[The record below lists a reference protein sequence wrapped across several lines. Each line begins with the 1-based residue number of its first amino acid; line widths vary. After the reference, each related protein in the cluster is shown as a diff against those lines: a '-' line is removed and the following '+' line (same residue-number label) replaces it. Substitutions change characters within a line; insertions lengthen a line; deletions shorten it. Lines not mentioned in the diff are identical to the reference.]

1 MVFLQLFRTVHGDG
15 GDFSRSA
22 PKQKNIFNEQ
32 LTHEDIV
39 SAFAENNS
47 IMRDALYRVELKL
60 RDPFDRIMRET
71 CFFGF

>member
-1 MVFLQLFRTVHGDG
+1 MAMVAIFL
-15 GDFSRSA
+15 A
-22 PKQKNIFNEQ
+22 PRQTEKNIFNEQ

-71 CFFGF
+71 CFWILT